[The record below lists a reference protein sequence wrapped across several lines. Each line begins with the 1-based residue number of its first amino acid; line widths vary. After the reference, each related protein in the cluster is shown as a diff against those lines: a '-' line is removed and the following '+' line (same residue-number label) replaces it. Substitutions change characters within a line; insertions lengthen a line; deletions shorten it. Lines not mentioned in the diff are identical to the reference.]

1 MNRTILLATAAAA
14 FPFTS
19 AAGQAV
25 QRNNSSPTV
34 SAAETGGAESTTAEE
49 AAPPVPGNAE
59 AAHHDQH
66 DEGAIIVTGIKRETA
81 DVLGGVSVLNEAEL
95 THEVRPSLG
104 ETLAR
109 QPGVSS
115 SSFGPTAS
123 TPVLRGLTGER
134 VRVLTDGIGSFDLST
149 AGQDHA
155 VAINPLT
162 AERIEV
168 LRGPAALLFGSNAI
182 GGVVNVID
190 LRIPRHLPTNAIGV
204 DGILQYGSAANE
216 RSGNLAVDVPFA
228 GHFVFHADGSYSK
241 TDDLEI
247 GGFVLSPQARREA
260 LASGDPLVEAFADLK
275 GKLPNSRS
283 RTDDYAGGLGYV
295 DGALNIGVSISHHD
309 TKYGVPIRFPLEAGE
324 GADFEQP
331 TIDAHQ
337 TRYDVRAEV
346 PLSGVFS
353 QVRLRGG
360 WAKYHHDELTPE
372 GEVDTSFFSKG
383 GEGRLD
389 LVQTDR
395 SGWGGTSGVQYVEKN
410 VHLVG
415 AEKFL
420 PDAKQRQAGIF
431 TLQTLVRGPL
441 RLEAGARVE
450 LSKLS
455 ADADAQ
461 VGNPDLSRQ
470 FTTVSGSLGAS
481 YDVAPTWRIGLSVS
495 HAERA
500 PSIEELFAGGPH
512 GGSKSFEIG
521 NPDLKPEKS
530 LSFEGSLHHTIGPV
544 HLVGNL
550 FYSHFSNFIFSNFTG
565 ETDEDSGLP
574 FFLFQEAPANYYG
587 FELDADAKFG
597 KFGGID
603 WGGYLISD
611 TVHATIRNFGPAPL
625 IPPFRVLAGITAARG
640 QFDGRLEI
648 EKAFAHN
655 RTAPLETETD
665 GYTMVNAGLDW
676 HPFAANPALT
686 LALQANNIFDVDARR
701 STSLLKDF
709 ASLAG
714 RDIRLSARLNY

>member
-1 MNRTILLATAAAA
+1 M
-14 FPFTS
+14 
-19 AAGQAV
+19 Q
-25 QRNNSSPTV
+25 
-34 SAAETGGAESTTAEE
+34 
-49 AAPPVPGNAE
+49 
-59 AAHHDQH
+59 
-66 DEGAIIVTGIKRETA
+66 
-81 DVLGGVSVLNEAEL
+81 
-95 THEVRPSLG
+95 
-104 ETLAR
+104 
-109 QPGVSS
+109 
-115 SSFGPTAS
+115 
-123 TPVLRGLTGER
+123 
-134 VRVLTDGIGSFDLST
+134 
-149 AGQDHA
+149 
-155 VAINPLT
+155 
-162 AERIEV
+162 
-168 LRGPAALLFGSNAI
+168 
-182 GGVVNVID
+182 
-190 LRIPRHLPTNAIGV
+190 IGV
-204 DGILQYGSAANE
+204 DGILEYGSAANE

-275 GKLPNSRS
+275 GKLPNTRS

-415 AEKFL
+415 EEKFL

-441 RLEAGARVE
+441 RLEAGVRVE
-450 LSKLS
+450 SSKLH

-512 GGSKSFEIG
+512 GGSESFEIG
-521 NPDLKPEKS
+521 DPELKPEKS
-530 LSFEGSLHHTIGPV
+530 LSFEGSLHHTVGPV

-565 ETDEDSGLP
+565 ETDADSGLP
-574 FFLFQEAPANYYG
+574 FFLFQERPG
-587 FELDADAKFG
+587 ELLRLRAGCRRQVRQVRRHRLGRLSDQRRRARDDQEFRPSAADSAVQ
-597 KFGGID
+597 
-603 WGGYLISD
+603 SACRHHRRARP
-611 TVHATIRNFGPAPL
+611 VRR
-625 IPPFRVLAGITAARG
+625 PPRDRKGVRAQPHRAAR
-640 QFDGRLEI
+640 DR
-648 EKAFAHN
+648 
-655 RTAPLETETD
+655 RPTATPWS
-665 GYTMVNAGLDW
+665 MPALDW

-709 ASLAG
+709 APLAG